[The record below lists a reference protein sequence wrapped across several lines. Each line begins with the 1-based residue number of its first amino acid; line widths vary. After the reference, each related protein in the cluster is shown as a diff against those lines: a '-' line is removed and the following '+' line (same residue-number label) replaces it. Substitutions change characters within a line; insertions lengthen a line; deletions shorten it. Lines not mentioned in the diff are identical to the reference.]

1 MSITLRSRRGP
12 IGTSWHAI
20 TLREKGETLLGPS
33 RVARGKADARAGH
46 VQWLDVDTSVARGA
60 VQDGLG
66 HLHEARIELPALR
79 PGDREAFLHVA
90 RAHPELPARFAAGEY
105 PEAIERELAQHELS
119 LLPSDASELSHDC
132 SCLDWPGPCR
142 HVSALLYVLVE
153 AVDESPLLL
162 LTLRGFTLEDLVAPL
177 EPSAAVG
184 TAGSAGA
191 AGPAGSTGS
200 APSSPSADEP
210 FHGAGPE
217 TEEGASGTETRSTEP
232 PDAEAPG
239 ADASAAPAPGVF
251 DPHHADAGRLAEVMG
266 EEVAEI
272 IHAFYCAAPRPSHEA
287 PPHVPDPPL
296 Q

>member
-33 RVARGKADARAGH
+33 RVARGKSDARAGH

-177 EPSAAVG
+177 EPSAPAD
-184 TAGSAGA
+184 TAGSVGA
-191 AGPAGSTGS
+191 AASAGPAGSV
-200 APSSPSADEP
+200 PSVPSADEP
-210 FHGAGPE
+210 ADGAGPE
-217 TEEGASGTETRSTEP
+217 TEDGASDGQPS
-232 PDAEAPG
+232 G
-239 ADASAAPAPGVF
+239 ADGPAAPAPGVF
-251 DPHHADAGRLAEVMG
+251 DPHHADVGRLAEVMG
-266 EEVAEI
+266 EEVAALV
-272 IHAFYCAAPRPSHEA
+272 HTFYCAAPRPSSEE